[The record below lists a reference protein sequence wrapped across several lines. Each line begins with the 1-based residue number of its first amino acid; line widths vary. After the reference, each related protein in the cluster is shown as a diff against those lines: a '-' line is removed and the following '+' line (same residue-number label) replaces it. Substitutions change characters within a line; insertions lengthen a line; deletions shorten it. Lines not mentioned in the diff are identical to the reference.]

1 MMKHFR
7 RTAITSTLIIASSIA
22 LLAGCANTSASV
34 GSAPTVT
41 ADPAPKAP
49 IINVPRALPGEVA
62 RTTFNGSGYP
72 KAVAVAPTVAS
83 VNYVVKAQ
91 CASTQKADALTYQ
104 VLIGDSPAAGAA
116 STGSIVCDGTPLLAP
131 TVALPVGSTVTV
143 SLSTPGAA
151 VKKAFA
157 ILQPSQ

>member
-1 MMKHFR
+1 MMERFR
-7 RTAITSTLIIASSIA
+7 RTAITSTLIVAASIA
-22 LLAGCANTSASV
+22 LLAGCASTGTSV
-34 GSAPTVT
+34 GSAPTAT
-41 ADPAPKAP
+41 ANPEPKAP
-49 IINVPRALPGEVA
+49 IINVPGALPGEVA
-62 RTTFNGSGYP
+62 RTTFDGTGFP
-72 KAVAVAPTVAS
+72 KAVAVAPTVAG

-104 VLIGDSPAAGAA
+104 VLIGDKPAVGAA

-131 TVALPVGSTVTV
+131 TVALPVGSNVTV